1 MASEAA
7 NEAGASGFLLG
18 DDAAEFM
25 RQRGEQTWESANEAG
40 GCTAE
45 WCDECEQCGNGGG
58 LRVCCGYCNLVFHPT
73 CLDPPQDA
81 QVVENWD
88 EVTFACGSCV
98 KDAMGK
104 VANTTQRLKRQMRQ
118 RRATTAAAEARRAAR
133 DNEIRD
139 EHEAIALF
147 VEQREANVATVKG
160 YGGTVQLSADAS
172 ALMAGE
178 RLCPTPVD
186 LRPLSPPN
194 PRELTEKCVETF
206 YKKVCPERLKKRDFL
221 RNVMRHPDDVIIERC
236 LKAYG
241 TAPTPLK
248 QAAGADST
256 F

>member
-1 MASEAA
+1 MAGRTGSTVPLTIWGTVPADVDIA
-7 NEAGASGFLLG
+7 RGA
-18 DDAAEFM
+18 
-25 RQRGEQTWESANEAG
+25 
-40 GCTAE
+40 
-45 WCDECEQCGNGGG
+45 
-58 LRVCCGYCNLVFHPT
+58 
-73 CLDPPQDA
+73 
-81 QVVENWD
+81 
-88 EVTFACGSCV
+88 
-98 KDAMGK
+98 
-104 VANTTQRLKRQMRQ
+104 RLK
-118 RRATTAAAEARRAAR
+118 
-133 DNEIRD
+133 I
-139 EHEAIALF
+139 
-147 VEQREANVATVKG
+147 NVATVKG